1 MKLPIKSIAYNGVLA
16 ALYIV
21 LTLLTYE
28 ISYLGIQFRIAEML
42 MFLCFFRKD
51 SIIGLTLGCAI
62 SNILSFSPWDIL
74 FGTLATFI
82 SCLIII
88 FTKHMIFTVI
98 IPTVLNAFVVGFELY
113 WLLGEPFWFSCLTVA
128 IGEFAVLMVGYIIFM
143 IIGKRKG
150 VLQAIGANQNLDFK
164 F

>member
-1 MKLPIKSIAYNGVLA
+1 MKLTVKSIAYNGVLA

-51 SIIGLTLGCAI
+51 SIWGLTLGCAI
-62 SNILSFSPWDIL
+62 SNIFSFSPWDIL

-82 SCLIII
+82 ACLIII
-88 FTKHMIFTVI
+88 FSKHMIFTVI
-98 IPTVLNAFVVGFELY
+98 VPTVLNAFIVGFELY
-113 WLLGEPFWFSCLTVA
+113 WLLGEPFWFSCMSVA
-128 IGEFAVLMVGYIIFM
+128 IGEFVVLMVGYIIFM